1 MMCTHRMLISPC
13 CCNRSLKFKLKLLF
27 IRMFQESKI
36 PLLCK
41 SICLIITEKE
51 LHAHIDK
58 NSILEKEN
66 ERVKRELSSVTEL
79 HRKVIIGFVNVHLSN
94 LVVFMFEKLAVV
106 VFIMIKYLSQL
117 GSHKVN

>member
-1 MMCTHRMLISPC
+1 
-13 CCNRSLKFKLKLLF
+13 
-27 IRMFQESKI
+27 MFQESKI
-36 PLLCK
+36 PCK

-106 VFIMIKYLSQL
+106 VFIMISIYHSWVATKLISR
-117 GSHKVN
+117 K